1 MLRLYG
7 LRLLVALLTFGAGV
21 AAASLLSFGHSE
33 PPCGKRVLSYEP
45 VALSAVMRDV
55 PPPPASPRSCSFKV
69 SGGILNG
76 KAVSKP
82 QPAFPP
88 IAKAARASGTVTV
101 EVLVDESGDVTYAK
115 AVSGHPLL
123 QQSAVEAARLAKFP
137 PTRLSG
143 NPVKVSGV
151 VTYNFPLE

>member
-1 MLRLYG
+1 MRLYG
-7 LRLLVALLTFGAGV
+7 LRLLVALLTFGVGV
-21 AAASLLSFGHSE
+21 AAASLLGFSHSDSR
-33 PPCGKRVLSYEP
+33 PCGKRVLSYEP
-45 VALSAVMRDV
+45 VAVSVSAPDV
-55 PPPPASPRSCSFKV
+55 PPPAPRSCSFQV

-88 IAKAARASGTVTV
+88 IAKAARASGTVAV
-101 EVLVDESGDVTYAK
+101 EVLVDEDGDVISAK

-123 QQSAVEAARLAKFP
+123 QQSAVAAAREAKFS

-143 NPVKVSGV
+143 KPVKVSGY

>member
-1 MLRLYG
+1 MRLYG
-7 LRLLVALLTFGAGV
+7 LRLLVALLTFGVGV
-21 AAASLLSFGHSE
+21 AAASLLGFGRSDSK
-33 PPCGKRVLSYEP
+33 PCGKRVLTYEP
-45 VALSAVMRDV
+45 VAVSAVAPEV
-55 PPPPASPRSCSFKV
+55 PPPAPRSCSFQV

-88 IAKAARASGTVTV
+88 IARAARASGTVTV
-101 EVLVDESGDVTYAK
+101 EVLVNEDGDVISAK
-115 AVSGHPLL
+115 AMSGHPLL
-123 QQSAVEAARLAKFP
+123 QQSAVEAARLAKFS

-143 NPVKVSGV
+143 KPVKVSGF

>member
-1 MLRLYG
+1 MRLYG
-7 LRLLVALLTFGAGV
+7 LRLLVALLTFGVGV
-21 AAASLLSFGHSE
+21 AAASLLSFSHSDSK
-33 PPCGKRVLSYEP
+33 PCGRRVLAYEP
-45 VALSAVMRDV
+45 VAVSVSAPEV
-55 PPPPASPRSCSFKV
+55 PPPPRSCDFKV

-88 IAKAARASGTVTV
+88 IAKAARASGTVAV
-101 EVLVDESGDVTYAK
+101 EVLVDEDGDVISAK

-123 QQSAVEAARLAKFP
+123 QQSAVQAARLAKFS

-143 NPVKVSGV
+143 KPVKVSGY

>member
-7 LRLLVALLTFGAGV
+7 LRLLVALLTFGVGV
-21 AAASLLSFGHSE
+21 AAASLLGFGHHK
-33 PPCGKRVLSYEP
+33 PPCGNRVPTYEA
-45 VALSAVMRDV
+45 VSLGEVMRDS
-55 PPPPASPRSCSFKV
+55 PPPAPPRACDFRV

-88 IAKAARASGTVTV
+88 IAKAAHASGTVTV
-101 EVLVDESGDVTYAK
+101 EVLVDEDGDVISAK
-115 AVSGHPLL
+115 AMSGHPLL
-123 QQSAVEAARLAKFP
+123 QQSAVEAARLARFS

-143 NPVKVSGV
+143 RPVKVAGY